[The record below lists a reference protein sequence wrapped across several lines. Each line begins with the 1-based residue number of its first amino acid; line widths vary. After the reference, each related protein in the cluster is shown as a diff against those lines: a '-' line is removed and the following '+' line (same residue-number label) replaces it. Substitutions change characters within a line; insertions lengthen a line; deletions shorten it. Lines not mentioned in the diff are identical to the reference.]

1 VLDKSQKVTSFSLKM
16 VVVGGQGTLEFAV
29 EKFHDKCSLIQSKM
43 YVVFA
48 DYGSKVVM
56 GSSPKKMEK

>member
-1 VLDKSQKVTSFSLKM
+1 M
-16 VVVGGQGTLEFAV
+16 VVVGGQGTLEFVV
-29 EKFHDKCSLIQSKM
+29 EKFHDKCSLIQSKI

-56 GSSPKKMEK
+56 GRSPKKW